1 MEEPDAIKIFQ
12 ASIDRGINFS
22 DNSWDYNEGESERR
36 VGKALKGR
44 RDNVF
49 VMTKYDGRTK
59 GSALKQLD
67 ESLERLQVDHVD
79 LWQFHENIRL
89 EDPDRFFAE
98 GGAVEAVR
106 EAKKQGKSASQ
117 VLRGT
122 KIRLFISEYWTPLT
136 NMVSS
141 GLDGTERGKLA
152 AALDARGAAI
162 GSCALFLFALTMWLS
177 FASWTLGSSLFLSV
191 GVWFASSILIWRVR
205 QMISTRL

>member
-1 MEEPDAIKIFQ
+1 VEEPDAIKIFQ

-79 LWQFHENIRL
+79 LWQFHENILL

-106 EAKKQGKSASQ
+106 EAKKTGK
-117 VLRGT
+117 VRFTGFTGHKDPIVHLRM
-122 KIRLFISEYWTPLT
+122 LY
-136 NMVSS
+136 
-141 GLDGTERGKLA
+141 A
-152 AALDARGAAI
+152 ANKHGFEWA
-162 GSCALFLFALTMWLS
+162 
-177 FASWTLGSSLFLSV
+177 
-191 GVWFASSILIWRVR
+191 
-205 QMISTRL
+205 